1 MRITADCNMKRS
13 RGASQTVR
21 PSADAVLGIARLW
34 PDQHAQDQC
43 WKTTRHQ
50 NDQPIDLAA

>member
-1 MRITADCNMKRS
+1 MKS
-13 RGASQTVR
+13 PRGASQIVLHR
-21 PSADAVLGIARLW
+21 RHAVLGIARLW